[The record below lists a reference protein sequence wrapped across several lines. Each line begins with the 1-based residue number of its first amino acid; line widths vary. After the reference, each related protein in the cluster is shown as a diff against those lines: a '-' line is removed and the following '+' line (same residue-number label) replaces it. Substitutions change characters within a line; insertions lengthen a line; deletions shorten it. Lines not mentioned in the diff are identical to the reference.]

1 MSKRRRRALFPGL
14 LFGLLVGA
22 LIIAALRP
30 HWVLEAEFSRQRW
43 LAGASVV
50 EREIDGQ
57 RWTYL
62 EAGEGPLLI
71 LVHGFTGAK
80 ENWLPVMGRL
90 SSRFRVIAPDLPGW
104 GQSARADNE
113 DLGFSGQAK
122 QLDKL
127 VLALA
132 DEQPVYLAGH
142 SMGGGIAAVW
152 AGTAPSRLDRL
163 ILLDAAGIPFEND
176 FARRV
181 RAGEHPFEVRDEVQ
195 LRNQLNMVFKTP
207 PWIPWPASKALAEQ
221 RSAQVDFE
229 REVLA
234 AIAGDEQRAFAPS
247 EAARSIQVPT
257 LLLWCR
263 DDQIIDAS
271 SAQAYADRIAQ
282 SAVVMLD
289 ECNHMPMM
297 EQPEETAQVML
308 EFLSVPVVAV
318 RRVTES
324 DETQATSGD

>member
-14 LFGLLVGA
+14 LFGLLIGA
-22 LIIAALRP
+22 VIVAALRP

-43 LAGASVV
+43 LAGASVI
-50 EREIDGQ
+50 EREVDGQ

-62 EAGEGPLLI
+62 EAGEGPLLV

-90 SSRFRVIAPDLPGW
+90 SNRFHVVAPDLPGW
-104 GQSARADNE
+104 GATARAVDE
-113 DLGFSGQAK
+113 DLSFVGQAK
-122 QLDKL
+122 RLDKF

-152 AGTAPSRLDRL
+152 AGTQPSRLDRL
-163 ILLDAAGIPFEND
+163 VLLDAAGIPFEND
-176 FARRV
+176 FSRRV

-195 LRNQLNMVFKTP
+195 LKNQLNMVFKNP

-221 RSAQVDFE
+221 RGAQVDFE

-247 EAARSIQVPT
+247 EAARSITVPT

-263 DDQIIDAS
+263 DDQIIDAG
-271 SAQAYADRIAQ
+271 SAQAYADRIAE
-282 SAVVMLD
+282 SALVLLD
-289 ECNHMPMM
+289 DCNHMPMM
-297 EQPEETAQVML
+297 EQPDETAQVML
-308 EFLSVPVVAV
+308 EFLSVPPEAV
-318 RRVTES
+318 SR
-324 DETQATSGD
+324 ATAGDH